1 MKETTSNE
9 TLSVLIVSAYF
20 PPANTPGVH
29 RMLRFSRHLLA
40 DGWRVQVLT
49 IDPGYFHR
57 GAKLDEGMLQDV
69 PEGVDVHKTK
79 VFRGITKILELKN
92 KILLRHRKT
101 LVDSRLDGNS
111 AAAGKHRPVNRG
123 QRLKDNLISVFEF
136 PDPDVGWLW
145 YAVRAGANLLRKNSV
160 DVILSTAPPYTPHLI
175 AAALS
180 RRLKIPWV
188 ADFRD
193 PMRVPLAWCPEQ
205 GRIRMTL
212 RKWFEERIVSTADAI
227 VLNTERMKREFED
240 VYGTGVS
247 GKLHCVPNGYDS
259 TFFDKY
265 AEIRLPQDG
274 SLTITH
280 AGSLYGARN
289 PIPLLIALASAIEK
303 QRMPRG
309 SIRVNLIGTHGA
321 EFSIT
326 QTVAKLNLESAVKL
340 LPPVPYDECLR
351 HMAASHV
358 LLVIQPDTQ
367 IQVPAKMYEYM
378 ALHRPILALSP
389 DGAVGDLMREGRLG
403 ILAPPHDVDA
413 IEEALC
419 TLYAQKDDLAT
430 IYCRDKAFFRR
441 YEAQALT
448 RRLER
453 VLSSASAVRNQ
464 AVKPT
469 AK

>member
-1 MKETTSNE
+1 MRETTSNE

-49 IDPGYFHR
+49 IDPGYFHI
-57 GAKLDEGMLQDV
+57 GAKLDEGMLKDV
-69 PEGVDVHKTK
+69 PEGVDLHKTK

-92 KILLRHRKT
+92 RTLRRHGKT
-101 LVDSRLDGNS
+101 LADARSNGAS
-111 AAAGKHRPVNRG
+111 PTEKHRSANRG

-136 PDPDVGWLW
+136 PDPDVG
-145 YAVRAGANLLRKNSV
+145 VRAGADLLRKNPA

-175 AAALS
+175 AAELS
-180 RRLKIPWV
+180 RRFKIAWV

-205 GRIRMTL
+205 GRVRMTL
-212 RKWFEERIVSTADAI
+212 RKWLEERIVSTADAI
-227 VLNTERMKREFED
+227 VLNTERMKTEFEN

-247 GKLHCVPNGYDS
+247 GKLHCVTNGYDS

-265 AEIRLPQDG
+265 AEIRPRQDG

-289 PIPLLIALASAIEK
+289 PIPLLTALASAVEK
-303 QRMPRG
+303 ERMPRG
-309 SIRVNLIGTHGA
+309 SICVNLIGTHGA

-367 IQVPAKMYEYM
+367 IQVPAKMYEYI

-389 DGAVGDLMREGRLG
+389 DGAVGDLMREGHLG

-453 VLSSASAVRNQ
+453 VLSSARAVRNQ
-464 AVKPT
+464 AAAKPI